1 MTREE
6 KLKYV
11 KALNWDY
18 TTPAEDMLDVIEG
31 KCEEAGPF
39 NEYNLFARSFL
50 GFKWQE
56 VIKLWGLDRIRKL
69 MEKDNDRL
77 RRNVIPVMRS
87 EYDYIS
93 ALLLGKPIPLSR
105 RNYSNSEWKNR
116 PVLSDR
122 WNRIIKGIS

>member
-11 KALNWDY
+11 KSLNWDY

-31 KCEEAGPF
+31 KYEKAGPF

-50 GFKWQE
+50 TFKWQKVLE
-56 VIKLWGLDRIRKL
+56 LWGIDRIRKL

-77 RRNVIPVMRS
+77 SRNVIPCMRS
-87 EYDYIS
+87 EYDYVS
-93 ALLLGKPIPLSR
+93 AILLGKPLPSSSR
-105 RNYSNSEWKNR
+105 YYSDSEWKNR
-116 PVLSDR
+116 P
-122 WNRIIKGIS
+122 GICPIP